1 MRPPARVPRGRD
13 YLHLL
18 GKGWIVILLTTA
30 LSAGAGWVGWMTK
43 DPVYN
48 STAKVFATTKGA
60 ATPADAYYGNH
71 NSVQRTLTIR
81 SLAHSPQVTVRTIDQ
96 LGLHDTPDALAS
108 RINVSAG
115 QTAVMDIVVSGD
127 DPTLTRRTANAVAAN
142 MMQLSREMGNVDTS
156 NVDLTLVDSAGPPE
170 RQGQWWKLTLTGA
183 GLGLAI
189 SVVLVLAYGLIMN
202 KTLDRRHVDHVVA
215 ETIAGRLT

>member
-1 MRPPARVPRGRD
+1 MPRARD
-13 YLHLL
+13 YLLLL

-43 DPVYN
+43 VPVYS

-60 ATPADAYYGNH
+60 ATSADAYYGNH

-81 SLAHSPQVTVRTIDQ
+81 SLARSPQVTVRTIDQ
-96 LGLHDTPDALAS
+96 LGLHDTPAGLAG
-108 RINVSAG
+108 RIAVSGG
-115 QTAVMDIVVSGD
+115 QTAVMDVMVSGD

-142 MMQLSREMGNVDTS
+142 LMQLTREMGNVDTS
-156 NVDLTLVDSAGPPE
+156 NVDLTLVDSAGPGE
-170 RQGQWWKLTLTGA
+170 RQGQWWKFVLTGA

-189 SVVLVLAYGLIMN
+189 SAVLVLGYGLIRN
-202 KTLDRRHVDHVVA
+202 KTLGRRHVDHVVA

>member
-1 MRPPARVPRGRD
+1 MPRGRD
-13 YLHLL
+13 YLVLL

-43 DPVYN
+43 DPVYS
-48 STAKVFATTKGA
+48 STARIFATTKGA

-81 SLAHSPQVTVRTIDQ
+81 SLASSPQVTVRTIDQ
-96 LGLHDTPDALAS
+96 LGLHDTPAALAS

-115 QTAVMDIVVSGD
+115 RTSVMDIVVTGD

-156 NVDLTLVDSAGPPE
+156 NVDLTLVDSAGPAE
-170 RQGQWWKLTLTGA
+170 RQGVWWKFTLIGA

-189 SVVLVLAYGLIMN
+189 SAVLVLGYGLIRN
-202 KTLDRRHVDHVVA
+202 KTLGRRHVDHVVA